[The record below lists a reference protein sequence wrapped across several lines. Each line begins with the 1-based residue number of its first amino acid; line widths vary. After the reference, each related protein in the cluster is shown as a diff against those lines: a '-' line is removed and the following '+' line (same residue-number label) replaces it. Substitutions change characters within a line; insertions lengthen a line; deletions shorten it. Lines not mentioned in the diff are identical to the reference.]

1 MSYDYICTLI
11 ATQCCMTEDT
21 NIIIDHARKVFEAE
35 IGCLEV
41 VRENIDDRFAEAVR
55 TIIESPGRIVLSGIG
70 KSAIVAQKITAT
82 LNSTGS
88 PALFMHAADA
98 IHGDLGIIQQHD
110 IVILLSKSGN
120 SPEIKELVPYL
131 KKMGNKIIALV
142 SNLHS
147 ALAHDADI
155 VLHVPVEREADPNN
169 LAPTAS
175 TTAQMAMGDALAVS
189 LLMARGFT
197 EKDFARFHPGGNLGK
212 QLYTVVGD
220 VCRYNNKPSVA
231 SDAGIRDII
240 VTISAGRLGITAVE
254 EGGRVVGV
262 ITDGDLRR
270 MLEKEA
276 DTSEVKAKNIMTE
289 KPKTID
295 SNELAINAMQRLKE
309 LNITQLIVMDGDRYA
324 GVIHIH
330 DLLREGFV

>member
-1 MSYDYICTLI
+1 MLI
-11 ATQCCMTEDT
+11 TEDT
-21 NIIIDHARKVFEAE
+21 NIIIDHARKVFDAE
-35 IGCLEV
+35 IHCLEA
-41 VRENIDDRFAEAVR
+41 VRENIDARFAESVR
-55 TIIESPGRIVLSGIG
+55 AILDCQGRIVLSGIG

-82 LNSTGS
+82 LNSTCS

-98 IHGDLGIIQQHD
+98 IHGDLGIIQPND

-120 SPEIKELVPYL
+120 SPEIKELIPYL
-131 KKMGNKIIALV
+131 KKMGNKIIAIV

-147 ALAHDADI
+147 VLAHDADI
-155 VLHVPVEREADPNN
+155 VLHIPVEREADPNN

-189 LLMARGFT
+189 LLMSRGFT

-212 QLYTVVGD
+212 QLYTVVGE
-220 VCRYNNKPSVA
+220 VCRYNNKPSVPTN
-231 SDAGIRDII
+231 AGIRDII

-254 EGGRVVGV
+254 EDGKVVGV

-270 MLEKEA
+270 MLEKDA
-276 DTSEVKAKNIMTE
+276 DTTSIMARDIMTE

-295 SNELAINAMQRLKE
+295 SQALAINAMQRLKE
-309 LNITQLIVMDGDRYA
+309 LNITQLLVMDGDKYA